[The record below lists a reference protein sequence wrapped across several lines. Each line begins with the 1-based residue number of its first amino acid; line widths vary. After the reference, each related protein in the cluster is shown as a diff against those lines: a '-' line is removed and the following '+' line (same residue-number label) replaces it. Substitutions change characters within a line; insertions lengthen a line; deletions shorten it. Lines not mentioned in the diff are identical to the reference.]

1 MLIIEHG
8 NIRHVPNE
16 KRVSA
21 EEFGNPCPVCKE
33 RENVFLLKSAE
44 NDDLNG
50 MVIRDQKVSLLR
62 AQKAFLTLLCNA
74 IGFYIFV
81 QNGRFLNHL
90 S

>member
-1 MLIIEHG
+1 MLIREHG

-50 MVIRDQKVSLLR
+50 MVISD
-62 AQKAFLTLLCNA
+62 QKAFLKLLCNA
-74 IGFYIFV
+74 TGFYIFV

>member
-1 MLIIEHG
+1 MLIREHG

-33 RENVFLLKSAE
+33 RKNVSLLKSAE

-50 MVIRDQKVSLLR
+50 MVISDQKVSLCER
-62 AQKAFLTLLCNA
+62 KKRFSRCYVRPQVFTFSYKMD
-74 IGFYIFV
+74 IF
-81 QNGRFLNHL
+81 
-90 S
+90 

>member
-50 MVIRDQKVSLLR
+50 MVISDQKVSLR
-62 AQKAFLTLLCNA
+62 AQKAFFTLLCKA
-74 IGFYIFV
+74 TGFYIFV
-81 QNGRFLNHL
+81 QNGHFLNHL